1 VFVRSAVVTITIA
14 VLISVLAFTAT
25 VALWVDRTAGNETA
39 FRANA
44 AEVLA
49 MDSSQEALA
58 TRLMDEA
65 IDAVPLLA
73 LVRGAGEQA
82 TVVLLDSGAFDEAM
96 DRVIAEA
103 HGHVVSQ
110 ADGPFT
116 VDLTDIRTVLVAPI
130 ARISPDLADR
140 IPIDTF
146 ENVVILDS
154 GALPV
159 LGALA
164 RWLPTITIVAAA
176 AAVFLAVALVMLSP
190 RRSIA
195 VIAVG
200 SALLVAGLGVVGWAA
215 FGGGIATGQIDDE
228 LTRVLVANGYAV
240 FGRSL
245 TTAGTGL
252 ALFGAATAGAGL
264 VMAAVTAG
272 NRSDGPAS

>member
-25 VALWVDRTAGNETA
+25 VAFWIVRTAGNEAA

-44 AEVLA
+44 TEVLA
-49 MDSSQEALA
+49 TDSSQEALA
-58 TRLMDEA
+58 ARLMDEA

-73 LVRGAGEQA
+73 FVRGAGEQA

-103 HGHVVSQ
+103 HRHVVSQ
-110 ADGPFT
+110 TDGPFT
-116 VDLTDIRTVLVAPI
+116 ADLTDVRTALVAPI

-140 IPIDTF
+140 IPVDAF

-154 GALPV
+154 GALPI
-159 LGALA
+159 LGAVA
-164 RWLPTITIVAAA
+164 HWLPTIAILGAA
-176 AAVFLAVALVMLSP
+176 AAVFLAVALIMLAP
-190 RRSIA
+190 RRWIA

-200 SALLVAGLGVVGWAA
+200 SALLIAGLGVVAWAA
-215 FGGGIATGQIDDE
+215 FGGGIATDRIDDE
-228 LTRVLVANGYAV
+228 LTRVLVMNSYAV

-245 TTAGTGL
+245 TTAGATL
-252 ALFGAATAGAGL
+252 ALFGTATVGAGL

-272 NRSDGPAS
+272 NRSGGPPS